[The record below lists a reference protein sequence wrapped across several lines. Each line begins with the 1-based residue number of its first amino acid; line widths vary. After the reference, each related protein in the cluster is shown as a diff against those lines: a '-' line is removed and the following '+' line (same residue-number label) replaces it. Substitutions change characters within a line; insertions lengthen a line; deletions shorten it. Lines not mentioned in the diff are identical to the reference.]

1 MHKNLT
7 NNALHHYH
15 SCTSLELN
23 RTERAKILSSFRD
36 DRGDMKD
43 REFNATFA
51 PSLCDPPLSDTSS
64 LASDAAGDID
74 VKQQAFD
81 TVTEKVVTTTAVI
94 DVIDPTT
101 KDEEDEN
108 EDDFFDACESTTI
121 LPPPP
126 P

>member
-1 MHKNLT
+1 MNKNLT
-7 NNALHHYH
+7 NNALHYYH
-15 SCTSLELN
+15 PLTSLELN

-51 PSLCDPPLSDTSS
+51 PSLCDPSPSDTTSS
-64 LASDAAGDID
+64 AADSTGDID
-74 VKQQAFD
+74 VKQQASD
-81 TVTEKVVTTTAVI
+81 TVTENVVTTTAVI
-94 DVIDPTT
+94 DVMDPTA
-101 KDEEDEN
+101 KDEDDEN
-108 EDDFFDACESTTI
+108 EEDFFDACESNTI